1 MGSGRVGTAMRRG
14 EIWWANLPQPWDR
27 RPVLL
32 LTRDSAYAV
41 LTWVVVA
48 PLTTNIR
55 SIRSTGTLDPRADG
69 VPRACA
75 VTLDNLMAVNVGWI
89 DDYVTRLTM
98 VAVDEAIHFA
108 LSLSY

>member
-1 MGSGRVGTAMRRG
+1 MAMRRG
-14 EIWWANLPQPWDR
+14 EIWWANLPPPWGR

-41 LTWVVVA
+41 LTWVVAA

-55 SIRSTGTLDPRADG
+55 GIRSAVTLDPAIDG

-89 DDYVTRLTM
+89 DDFITRLTPARM
-98 VAVDEAIHFA
+98 VAVEEAIHYT
-108 LSLSY
+108 LSLSI